1 MELTTV
7 SIYYLWII
15 FHQLMIVA
23 STHNAM
29 VIKTLLGI
37 VVRHQATFFVEKMK
51 ETVTMIGTVLATFFV
66 ETTIV

>member
-1 MELTTV
+1 
-7 SIYYLWII
+7 
-15 FHQLMIVA
+15 MIVA

-37 VVRHQATFFVEKMK
+37 VVRHQAMFFVEKMK
-51 ETVTMIGTVLATFFV
+51 ETVPMIGTVLATFFV